1 MDENTIRRVQPH
13 NEKAEQGIVGT
24 MLVNRDAI
32 SDLVDMLTGEDFY
45 NKQYG
50 ILFDNMVE
58 LYSEGASVDPITLV
72 ERLRMKDIPEEVANT
87 VTLAQLVQSAPLYAP
102 AVDQALRKYREGWVS
117 VAGAGRSNHGARRTE
132 YLQARAEPKRF

>member
-72 ERLRMKDIPEEVANT
+72 ERLRMKDIPEEVEHSDAGT
-87 VTLAQLVQSAPLYAP
+87 VSAVS
-102 AVDQALRKYREGWVS
+102 AVICSGEGLCEDCQ
-117 VAGAGRSNHGARRTE
+117 G
-132 YLQARAEPKRF
+132 

>member
-45 NKQYG
+45 KSSTE
-50 ILFDNMVE
+50 F
-58 LYSEGASVDPITLV
+58 SSITWLNCT
-72 ERLRMKDIPEEVANT
+72 LR
-87 VTLAQLVQSAPLYAP
+87 AQVLI
-102 AVDQALRKYREGWVS
+102 
-117 VAGAGRSNHGARRTE
+117 RSRW
-132 YLQARAEPKRF
+132 

>member
-87 VTLAQLVQSAPLYAP
+87 VTLAQLVQSAPL
-102 AVDQALRKYREGWVS
+102 
-117 VAGAGRSNHGARRTE
+117 
-132 YLQARAEPKRF
+132 

>member
-50 ILFDNMVE
+50 ILFDNR
-58 LYSEGASVDPITLV
+58 LNCTL
-72 ERLRMKDIPEEVANT
+72 R
-87 VTLAQLVQSAPLYAP
+87 AQVLI
-102 AVDQALRKYREGWVS
+102 
-117 VAGAGRSNHGARRTE
+117 RSRW
-132 YLQARAEPKRF
+132 

>member
-58 LYSEGASVDPITLV
+58 LYSEGASVDPITLKNKIKI
-72 ERLRMKDIPEEVANT
+72 KDNQEKMQT
-87 VTLAQLVQSAPLYAP
+87 QKS
-102 AVDQALRKYREGWVS
+102 
-117 VAGAGRSNHGARRTE
+117 
-132 YLQARAEPKRF
+132 

>member
-72 ERLRMKDIPEEVANT
+72 ERLRMKDIPEEVAKKAKLMVVSYPNNPT
-87 VTLAQLVQSAPLYAP
+87 TAMAP
-102 AVDQALRKYREGWVS
+102 AQFYQDLVAFAKKYDIIVLHDNAYSELVFDGK
-117 VAGAGRSNHGARRTE
+117 T
-132 YLQARAEPKRF
+132 